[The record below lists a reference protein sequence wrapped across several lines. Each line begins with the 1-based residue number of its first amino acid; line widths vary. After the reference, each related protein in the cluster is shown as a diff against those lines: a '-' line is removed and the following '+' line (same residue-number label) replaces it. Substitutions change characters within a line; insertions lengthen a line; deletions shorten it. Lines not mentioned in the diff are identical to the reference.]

1 MNLFLAFDWIP
12 AHQLNMKLAT
22 SALGTERTSYLNQ
35 RSATSEEQKL
45 AMLTCLKSY
54 TRADVYL
61 SLMRAGAVRVDID
74 GTSVT
79 TATMQEKAYARGR
92 MAQIHE
98 HTV

>member
-1 MNLFLAFDWIP
+1 
-12 AHQLNMKLAT
+12 
-22 SALGTERTSYLNQ
+22 
-35 RSATSEEQKL
+35 
-45 AMLTCLKSY
+45 MLTCLKSY